1 MENTGYLI
9 MNSSK
14 KLTYEL
20 NTALREK
27 NLTAPQWAVIQ
38 QLKRFEDHHQSIT
51 AIQLTKLLDMDKP
64 TISAIIKRLE
74 QKNLINRRKSH
85 HDNRSYDLYLTKTGK
100 EAYELAKNTSD
111 KVLKNFILPLSAE
124 EQESLNT
131 LLQKLNQE

>member
-27 NLTAPQWAVIQ
+27 NLTAPQWAVLQ
-38 QLKRFEDHHQSIT
+38 QLKRFEDTNQSIT
-51 AIQLTKLLDMDKP
+51 AIQLTKLLEMDKP

-74 QKNLINRRKSH
+74 QKTLINRRKSH

-100 EAYELAKNTSD
+100 EVYEFAKKISD
-111 KVLKNFILPLSAE
+111 EVLKGFVQPLSSE
-124 EQESLNT
+124 EQELLNT

>member
-20 NTALREK
+20 NTALRGE

-38 QLKRFEDHHQSIT
+38 QVKRFEDNDQSIT

-64 TISAIIKRLE
+64 TISAILKRLE
-74 QKNLINRRKSH
+74 QKTLINRRKSI
-85 HDNRSYDLYLTKTGK
+85 HDNRSFDLYLTEAGK
-100 EAYELAKNTSD
+100 EAYEFAKNTSD